1 MSDRKQAISLLGQ
14 VMDAVQDGM
23 ILIQDEDIVQVNR
36 IFADMLGFD
45 EDDLLDIGFE
55 DLVESVSRQHNQDA
69 IQALSNGS
77 KPEKFNTR
85 MKSSSGAILQVEV
98 SPRLIDLSGEPAVL
112 AVVRDITGQI
122 ALQEAVIQLE
132 QRFASLYDFS
142 PVAYFTLN
150 SDGIITQVN
159 EASEELLGC
168 DAEAIIGRPI
178 TGFFK
183 SSSDSLAFDPCADI
197 VGEVMRGKS
206 IRGIELEM
214 EVSEDRSRWVSVS
227 ARSLSAQSETP
238 SEIGL
243 TAVDITR
250 RRRAEQRLREE
261 SDRANLYFD
270 LMTSDMNIILQSV
283 LFALEDLK
291 VSVELPLRE
300 SGLVRDASW
309 SLRRAARLIVNTGV
323 LLSLNRAPPTKARI
337 KLGPHIRRAIVDV
350 QRDFEGKTLKI
361 DSKVPEDLEV
371 VGHVFLHNVFFN
383 ILHNSMTYGQS
394 DEVKIKVT
402 AEKKNYGRE
411 VRIEFVDYNP
421 GISDDLKQAVFRR
434 SPHEDLKH
442 VGKGLGLTV
451 ADRYISRLGGRIW
464 IEDRVKGAPSK
475 GTKVVVT
482 LPIWQEE
489 LIAPVIDF
497 YKSDHCVFCGP
508 VLETL
513 TAVLDELGISR
524 TYLNIINIDD
534 PARGISEDDL
544 PALPTIHI
552 GQEELTGFLSEEDIR
567 IGIMRLLML
576 SAKQ

>member
-1 MSDRKQAISLLGQ
+1 MSNRKQAISLLGQ

-23 ILIQDEDIVQVNR
+23 ILIQDEDIIQVNR
-36 IFADMLGFD
+36 AFADMLGFD

-55 DLVESVSRQHNQDA
+55 DLVDPVSRRHNQDA
-69 IQALSNGS
+69 VQALSNGS
-77 KPEKFNTR
+77 KPERFNTR

-98 SPRLIDLSGEPAVL
+98 SPRLIDLSGERAVL
-112 AVVRDITGQI
+112 AVVRDITGQL
-122 ALQEAVIQLE
+122 ALQEAVTQLE

-168 DAEAIIGRPI
+168 DAEAIIGRTI

-183 SSSDSLAFDPCADI
+183 SSSDSIAFDPCADI

-214 EVSEDRSRWVSVS
+214 EASEDKSRWVSVS
-227 ARSLSAQSETP
+227 ARSLSAQSEIP

-243 TAVDITR
+243 TAADITR

-283 LFALEDLK
+283 LFALENLK
-291 VSVELPLRE
+291 VSVELPARE

-323 LLSLNRAPPTKARI
+323 LLSLDRDPPTKART
-337 KLGPHIRRAIVDV
+337 KLGPHVRRAIVDV

-383 ILHNSMTYGQS
+383 ILHNSMTYS
-394 DEVKIKVT
+394 ESNEVKIRVT
-402 AEKKNYGRE
+402 AEVKNYGRE
-411 VRIEFVDYNP
+411 ARIEFVDYGP

-434 SPHEDLKH
+434 SPDDDLKH

-475 GTKVVVT
+475 GTRVVVT
-482 LPIWQEE
+482 LPKWQEE
-489 LIAPVIDF
+489 LFAPIIDF

-513 TAVLDELGISR
+513 TSVLDELGISR
-524 TYLNIINIDD
+524 TSLNIINIDD

-552 GQEELTGFLSEEDIR
+552 GQEQLTGFLSEEDIR
-567 IGIMRLLML
+567 IGIMRLLMA
-576 SAKQ
+576 SAK

>member
-1 MSDRKQAISLLGQ
+1 MSDRKQAISWLGQ

-23 ILIQDEDIVQVNR
+23 ILIQDQDIVQVNR
-36 IFADMLGFD
+36 VFADMLGFD
-45 EDDLLDIGFE
+45 EGDLIDIGFE
-55 DLVESVSRQHNQDA
+55 DLVDSVSRRHNQDA
-69 IQALSNGS
+69 IQALVNGS

-122 ALQEAVIQLE
+122 ALQEAVTQLE

-168 DAEAIIGRPI
+168 DAETIIGRPI

-183 SSSDSLAFDPCADI
+183 SSSDSMTFDPCADI

-206 IRGIELEM
+206 IRGIELEI
-214 EVSEDRSRWVSVS
+214 EISEGKSRWVSIS

-291 VSVELPLRE
+291 VSVELPPRE

-337 KLGPHIRRAIVDV
+337 KLGPHIRRSIVDV
-350 QRDFEGKTLKI
+350 QRDFEGKALKI
-361 DSKVPEDLEV
+361 DSKVSEELEV

-383 ILHNSMTYGQS
+383 ILHNSMTYSQS
-394 DEVKIKVT
+394 EEVKIKVT
-402 AEKKNYGRE
+402 AETKNYGRE
-411 VRIEFVDYNP
+411 VRIEFIDYGP

-434 SPHEDLKH
+434 SPDDDLKH

-464 IEDRVKGAPSK
+464 IEDRMKGDPSK

-482 LPIWQEE
+482 LPVWQEE

-567 IGIMRLLML
+567 IGIMRLLMI